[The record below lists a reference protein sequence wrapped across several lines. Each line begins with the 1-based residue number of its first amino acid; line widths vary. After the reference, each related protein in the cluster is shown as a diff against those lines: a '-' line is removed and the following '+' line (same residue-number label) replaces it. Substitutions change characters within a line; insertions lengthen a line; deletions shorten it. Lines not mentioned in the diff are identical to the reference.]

1 MGGGVRQVA
10 VRGVLQHVGAGRGG
24 AEGAAGVPRA
34 DGAGGDGQVPQ
45 HIQCAD

>member
-10 VRGVLQHVGAGRGG
+10 VRGMFQHVGAGRGG

-34 DGAGGDGQVPQ
+34 DGAGGDRQISQ
-45 HIQCAD
+45 YIQRTD